1 MKIKHLL
8 SAFCVLVSI
17 AVSQSVFAVAV
28 YSENFESITLAGGA
42 GLYSF
47 GYDKNQDTAA
57 GAYKELEYGKWNR
70 QAPAGVSANIDVD
83 GDGDLEIRPN
93 DNGKNN
99 AKMWGTLIDP
109 STFAS
114 TGSGTYTFNVDI
126 IGADEGVSRFYLYSA
141 RGYDG
146 SGSND
151 LIFDA
156 AEAGLSTYVPFLG
169 SGATIVNEIV
179 THDIDD
185 ETASSSFSYD
195 FTYTEGDA
203 IGISFGSYNTA
214 VAFDNITI
222 SAVPEP
228 STYALFIGFA
238 SFLFLAIKRRK

>member
-1 MKIKHLL
+1 MKIKYLL
-8 SAFCVLVSI
+8 SAIYITVSI
-17 AVSQSVFAVAV
+17 ALSQSVSAVVV
-28 YSENFESITLAGGA
+28 YSENFESLSLAGGV

-47 GYDKNQDTAA
+47 GYDKNQDAA
-57 GAYKELEYGKWNR
+57 PNAYKELEYGKWNR
-70 QAPAGVSANIDVD
+70 QAPATISANIDVD

-141 RGYDG
+141 SGYDD
-146 SGSND
+146 SGNND
-151 LIFDA
+151 LVFDA
-156 AEAGLSTYVPFLG
+156 AEGGLNTYVAFQG
-169 SGATIVNEIV
+169 TGTTVVNEILN
-179 THDIDD
+179 HDIDD

-214 VAFDNITI
+214 IAFDNITI

-238 SFLFLAIKRRK
+238 SFLFMAIKRRK

>member
-1 MKIKHLL
+1 MKIKYLL
-8 SAFCVLVSI
+8 SAFYILVSI
-17 AVSQSVFAVAV
+17 AVSQSVSAVVV
-28 YSENFESITLAGGA
+28 YSENFESISLAGGA

-47 GYDKNQDTAA
+47 GYDKNNDAA
-57 GAYKELEYGKWNR
+57 PNAYKELEYGKWNR
-70 QAPAGVSANIDVD
+70 QAAAGISANIDVD

-109 STFAS
+109 TIFAS

-126 IGADEGVSRFYLYSA
+126 IGADEGVSRIYLYSA
-141 RGYDG
+141 NGYDG
-146 SGSND
+146 SGNND

-156 AEAGLSTYVPFLG
+156 AEAGLNTYVPFQG
-169 SGATIVNEIV
+169 SGTTVVNEIFE
-179 THDIDD
+179 HEIAD
-185 ETASSSFSYD
+185 ETESLSFSYD
-195 FTYTEGDA
+195 FTYTAGDA

-228 STYALFIGFA
+228 STYALFMGFA
-238 SFLFLAIKRRK
+238 SILFIAIKCRK